1 MQPIALTDQDT
12 ADLDALNG
20 AEIIRLRRVQT
31 VYHRVL
37 LEQAATIARLE
48 AELADIKGVQPAEQ
62 TVRAIRGQRNGA
74 AALAPLP
81 GGDG

>member
-48 AELADIKGVQPAEQ
+48 TELADIRGVQPAEQ
-62 TVRAIRGQRNGA
+62 AVRAIREQRNGA